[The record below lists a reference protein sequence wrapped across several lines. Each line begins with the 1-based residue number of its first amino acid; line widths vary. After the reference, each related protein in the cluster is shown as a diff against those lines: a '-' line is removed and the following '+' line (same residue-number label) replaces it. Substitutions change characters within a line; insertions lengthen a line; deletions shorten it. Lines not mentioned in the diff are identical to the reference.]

1 MNLNLKMRK
10 LQQSIL
16 LKTGLPVKISQ
27 RQFYSQEQNRMITM
41 HSLSVSILQQTE
53 NGQKERDYE
62 IISTASQIEAL
73 LCLKDIWEQMQGWK
87 HDTDT

>member
-10 LQQSIL
+10 LQQAIL

-41 HSLSVSILQQTE
+41 YSLSVSTLQQTKK
-53 NGQKERDYE
+53 GQKERDYE

-87 HDTDT
+87 HDTET